1 MKSDTLG
8 RQPRKLAA
16 LACSIMFIGLLGCG
30 PSGAQDDAA
39 QTKRPK
45 PSADALRAATHP
57 GYTTPAG
64 TRQECLGRLVFD
76 VQREMQW
83 GINAPGLSSG
93 DRYRFTNDMH
103 GGHDAVHVADL
114 QIVVSAPAKSSVI
127 DRMLASNAAS
137 KSYAL
142 PEHQRLIEANK
153 RTNEE
158 RYARLKD
165 PGNNY
170 TKEEI
175 DGIHDAIKWTNVTI
189 KSSETQIANIDRDWR
204 PIDLGI
210 PGSRGYMIGFQ
221 AFIYHDSRLYQ
232 FTSTADDDAPY
243 EASQHAFS
251 TALKRFQFRKLYE
264 IPKEPGICIPYGFI
278 PDDGRTYF
286 KTEVSLRYADR
297 PGVIYTINTGVVG
310 EEGNLGPEPTFI
322 NATARAAAGA
332 LGGAGGRVQKSV
344 GPRTVHIGAL
354 SADQGA
360 ISLNVS
366 DPGKAPVY
374 NYSAYTGYRGE
385 WGSHVLPFITVDMRS
400 FTKEQ
405 EPSLKSNP
413 PPFDESMT
421 RLEGLLKSIRLRPTD
436 PVMPELLEA
445 APVK

>member
-1 MKSDTLG
+1 M
-8 RQPRKLAA
+8 RV
-16 LACSIMFIGLLGCG
+16 
-30 PSGAQDDAA
+30 
-39 QTKRPK
+39 
-45 PSADALRAATHP
+45 ATHP

-64 TRQECLGRLVFD
+64 TRQEGLGRLVFD
-76 VQREMQW
+76 VQRDMQW

-93 DRYRFTNDMH
+93 DRFRFTNDMH
-103 GGHDAVHVADL
+103 GGHDAVHVANL

-127 DRMLASNAAS
+127 DRLLASEAIGKDYAIYKYRDDIKTNNRRIENA
-137 KSYAL
+137 
-142 PEHQRLIEANK
+142 
-153 RTNEE
+153 TD
-158 RYARLKD
+158 RLKD
-165 PGNNY
+165 PSRNY
-170 TKEEI
+170 TPEEREEVRQSVEENKKE
-175 DGIHDAIKWTNVTI
+175 VTDI
-189 KSSETQIANIDRDWR
+189 ETSIANIEKDWH
-204 PIDLGI
+204 PFDLGI
-210 PGSRGYMIGFQ
+210 PDSKGYMIGFR

-232 FTSTADDDAPY
+232 FRSTGDDDATY
-243 EASQHAFS
+243 EASQRRFRAI
-251 TALKRFQFRKLYE
+251 LKRFQFRKLYE

-286 KTEVSLRYADR
+286 DTEVSLRYADR
-297 PGVIYTINTGVVG
+297 PGVIYTIATGVVG
-310 EEGNLGPEPTFI
+310 EHGNLGPEPTFI

-332 LGGAGGRVQKSV
+332 LGGVGGRVQKSV

-421 RLEGLLKSIRLRPTD
+421 RLDGLLKSIRLRPTD
-436 PVMPELLEA
+436 PAMPELLEA